1 MSRVPATLVVANLV
15 TLGLTLVL
23 NGLAN
28 ALPLNGQ
35 TTGEVSDRFPNLF
48 APAGYVFS
56 IWGAIYLGLLAFA
69 AYQLTAAGRR
79 SRAVQRVGGWF
90 ALSGIANSVWIV
102 FWHYELFLASMAAM
116 LVLLI
121 SLCAM
126 ASRLGAPRQAESAG
140 DRWLVYLPFSIYL
153 GWISVATIANAAVVL
168 LDLGWDGAPLSPATW
183 TLLLLAVATG
193 LGVWFLGRRGDLA
206 YAAVLVWA
214 FVGIWAR
221 QGGISGPVGETA
233 VAQGALVAAGVLI
246 VTAVWRVARG
256 VVARPTGGRGSAS
269 YQAHA

>member
-1 MSRVPATLVVANLV
+1 MSRLPGLVVLANVV
-15 TLGLTLVL
+15 TLALTLAM

-35 TTGEVSDRFPNLF
+35 TTGAVSDRFPNLF

-56 IWGAIYLGLLAFA
+56 IWGVIYVGLLAFA
-69 AYQLTAAGRR
+69 VYQATPSGRR
-79 SRAVQRVGGWF
+79 NPAAQRVGGWF
-90 ALSGIANSVWIV
+90 ALSGIANSLWIV
-102 FWHYELFLASMAAM
+102 FWHYELFAASMAAM
-116 LVLLI
+116 LVVLV
-121 SLCAM
+121 SLCAI
-126 ASRLGAPRQAESAG
+126 ASRLGAPREAESAG

-168 LDLGWDGAPLSPATW
+168 LDAGWDGAPLSPVIW

-193 LGVWFLGRRGDLA
+193 LGVWFLGRRGDPA